1 MADNIEPGVIIPPA
15 LAIKSMRD
23 SGYKNTAYALA
34 ELIDNS
40 IQANAKIVEVF
51 CREVANE
58 VDRGDYKRLSEIAV
72 YDNGEGMTR
81 DTLCK
86 ALQFGNG
93 TRLDDRNG
101 MGRFGMG
108 LPSASVSQCR
118 HIDIWT
124 WQAGTD
130 NAIYTYLDIDEVVE
144 ENMTRIPRPVP
155 KRLPDEWL
163 LHMREDGPTGTL
175 IVWSSLD
182 IERLT
187 WKKAEATFKHT
198 EHLVGRMYRRFIN
211 QKDVEIHLITL
222 TENGPERER
231 NVKVNDPLYL
241 MTPSTTPAP
250 FDQTPMFQEWGDKPT
265 LFDITYKGQ
274 KHTVTIRMS
283 WARSETIQEAGGNKR
298 GDQDYG
304 KHAAKNIGVS
314 VLRAGREL
322 FLDNSWA
329 IVDHRERWWGCEIDF
344 PPTLDEVFG
353 VTNNKQRA
361 ENFSRMSNFN
371 WIDETEA
378 GEDYGDFRD
387 RISKEGDSRFPLI
400 EIVRHIQKQLSKM
413 RSGIKDQ
420 MKGRRI
426 GNQRHDDISIEDTTT
441 EKWKERGK
449 VNKIPSDSEKFDDV
463 ANEKLVQDLI
473 EEKHYD
479 KEIAGEIATAVR
491 IRGRKV
497 IFVESENRDS
507 EVFFGVEPQTGGVTE
522 VVFNTAHPV
531 HKRLFET
538 LVVDDIDNL
547 TGSDSDLVE
556 RICNASDMLKLL
568 FAAWARYEEEDIDE
582 DKNRKV
588 RIEWGRMARV
598 FIQEET

>member
-51 CREVANE
+51 CREE
-58 VDRGDYKRLSEIAV
+58 RTHGEYRRLSEIAV

-93 TRLDDRNG
+93 TRLDVLNG

-108 LPSASVSQCR
+108 LPNASISQCS

-124 WQAGTD
+124 WQNGAD

-144 ENMTRIPRPVP
+144 GSMTRIPQPVSKQVP
-155 KRLPDEWL
+155 KKWFSN
-163 LHMREDGPTGTL
+163 MREVDTAGTL
-175 IVWSSLD
+175 IVWSKLD
-182 IERLT
+182 IERLS
-187 WKKAEATFKHT
+187 WKKAGATFRHT
-198 EHLVGRMYRRFIN
+198 ERLVGRMYRKFIN

-222 TENGPERER
+222 TENGIENDRTVR
-231 NVKVNDPLYL
+231 VNDPLYL
-241 MTPSTTPAP
+241 MKPSTTPAP
-250 FDQTPMFQEWGDKPT
+250 FDRTPMFQEWGDKPT

-283 WARSETIQEAGGNKR
+283 WARSETISADGKDR
-298 GDQDYG
+298 AATRYG
-304 KHAAKNIGVS
+304 KHAAQNIGVS

-344 PPTLDEVFG
+344 PPSLDEVFG
-353 VTNNKQRA
+353 VTNNNQAA
-361 ENFSRMSNFN
+361 ENFSRMSKFN
-371 WIDETEA
+371 ERTWQEEAENGETFMEVKRRLS
-378 GEDYGDFRD
+378 D
-387 RISKEGDSRFPLI
+387 EGDSRFPLI
-400 EIVRHIQKQLSKM
+400 DIVLYIQKQLSQM
-413 RSGIKDQ
+413 RKHIKDQ
-420 MKGRRI
+420 VKGRRI
-426 GNQRHDDISIEDTTT
+426 GNQRHDDASIEDRAT

-463 ANEKLVQDLI
+463 AKEKLVQDL

-479 KEIAGEIATAVR
+479 
-491 IRGRKV
+491 
-497 IFVESENRDS
+497 D
-507 EVFFGVEPQTGGVTE
+507 
-522 VVFNTAHPV
+522 
-531 HKRLFET
+531 
-538 LVVDDIDNL
+538 
-547 TGSDSDLVE
+547 
-556 RICNASDMLKLL
+556 
-568 FAAWARYEEEDIDE
+568 
-582 DKNRKV
+582 
-588 RIEWGRMARV
+588 
-598 FIQEET
+598 